1 MALTADVA
9 TFKYGVPGNAS
20 QPAYPGPIA
29 ASTTVY
35 GGSICL
41 TNSSGNIKNAS
52 SPTSTDLCWGLV
64 HTQTTNSSAGV
75 WNTPL
80 DVRGQ
85 PFQVDTGSFY
95 VSAGTGSD
103 ALTQANIGQPV
114 YVINETTVGA
124 TNGGLTRP
132 VAGILVNIDTS
143 QGGGYAVK
151 FGNAQTTGA
160 PQ

>member
-1 MALTADVA
+1 MALTADVQ
-9 TFKYGVPGNAS
+9 TVRYGTPGNAS

-35 GGSICL
+35 GGAICL
-41 TNSSGNIKNAS
+41 TNSSGLIKSAAV
-52 SPTSTDLCWGLV
+52 PTSTDLCWGLV
-64 HTQTTNSSAGV
+64 HAQTINSTAAQN
-75 WNTPL
+75 NTPL
-80 DVRGQ
+80 DILGM

-95 VSAGTGSD
+95 LSAGTGAD
-103 ALTQANIGQPV
+103 ALTQANVGGTV

-124 TNGGLTRP
+124 TNGSNTRP
-132 VAGILVNIDTS
+132 VAGVLINIDTS

-151 FGNAQTTGA
+151 MGSAQTTGA

>member
-1 MALTADVA
+1 MALTSDVQ
-9 TFKYGVPGNAS
+9 TVRYGSPGNAS
-20 QPAYPGPIA
+20 QPAYPGPMA
-29 ASTTVY
+29 ASVTVY

-41 TNSSGNIKNAS
+41 TNSSGLIKNAA
-52 SPTSTDLCWGLV
+52 SPASTDLCWGLV
-64 HTQTTNSSAGV
+64 HAQTINPSAVQWNSPIDITG
-75 WNTPL
+75 N
-80 DVRGQ
+80 

-95 VSAGTGSD
+95 MSAGSGSD
-103 ALTQANIGQPV
+103 ALTQANVGGTV

-124 TNGGLTRP
+124 TNGSGTRP

-151 FGNAQTTGA
+151 FGSSQTTGA

>member
-1 MALTADVA
+1 MALTSDVQ
-9 TFKYGVPGNAS
+9 TVRYGTPGNAS
-20 QPAYPGPIA
+20 QPAYPGPMA

-35 GGSICL
+35 GGAICL

-64 HTQTTNSSAGV
+64 HAQTINSSAGV

-80 DVRGQ
+80 DTLGN

-95 VSAGTGSD
+95 VSSGTGSD
-103 ALTQANIGQPV
+103 QLTQANVGQPV

-132 VAGILVNIDTS
+132 VAGVLMNIDTT
-143 QGGGYAVK
+143 QGGGYAVQ
-151 FGNAQTTGA
+151 FGSSKSTGA